1 MTGGFT
7 KSGSF
12 TGRAFSGGSTR
23 PGLPVLGCADGVEFD
38 VLFAGGEVSGLG
50 LGESAAVGATS
61 ALSLLDE
68 VDCDDGGD

>member
-1 MTGGFT
+1 
-7 KSGSF
+7 
-12 TGRAFSGGSTR
+12 
-23 PGLPVLGCADGVEFD
+23 LPVLGCADGVEFD